1 MSDGPVVRCRGRE
14 AEPTDGHVPALHQ
27 GTARGEERA
36 INELLRR
43 EAEGREEVSE
53 HEVER
58 CECARLW
65 QQNSRLMHE
74 HGLKGKRGR
83 W

>member
-1 MSDGPVVRCRGRE
+1 MTGPQCGAVGVRLNRHPGMCPCCTE
-14 AEPTDGHVPALHQ
+14 ELHV
-27 GTARGEERA
+27 EEHA

-43 EAEGREEVSE
+43 EAEGREEGSE

-65 QQNSRLMHE
+65 QQNLRLMYE